1 MTRPVPAIVQGIL
14 HLVAIYGVAR
24 ICPPLLSNFVHDVV
38 YPVLLRRPPGSSSWQ
53 FFFSH
58 LFVFS
63 FLPALIAGF
72 VNSKW
77 LPHKIARFVWTIP
90 TTILIVVF
98 VLSASAGNGLFV
110 ENDIQQAFYNFF
122 GGNFVIPG
130 EYHATRELLKDFLHN
145 PDLLRGFEQFKITV
159 PMYVG
164 LAYSVGARLS
174 PFVTTS
180 VPPCPVAPSNPIDS

>member
-24 ICPPLLSNFVHDVV
+24 ICPPLLSNFFHDVV
-38 YPVLLRRPPGSSSWQ
+38 YPVLLRRPPGGGSWQ

-63 FLPALIAGF
+63 FLPALIVGF
-72 VNSKW
+72 VNSQW
-77 LPHKIARFVWTIP
+77 LPHRIARFVWTIP
-90 TTILIVVF
+90 MTMLIVVF
-98 VLSASAGNGLFV
+98 VLSASTGTGLFV
-110 ENDIQQAFYNFF
+110 ENNIQQAFYYFF

-130 EYHATRELLKDFLHN
+130 EYHAKRELVKGFLHN
-145 PDLLRGFEQFKITV
+145 PDFLRGLEQFKFTV

-164 LAYSVGARLS
+164 LAYSIGARLS
-174 PFVTTS
+174 AFVKTPVPICS
-180 VPPCPVAPSNPIDS
+180 VANPNPIDS